1 MVGSQLYLESA
12 PDSFSSGLVD
22 PIPHRRMIMQRSLI
36 VGVMLVLAVLSG
48 CVSSGTYQQK
58 KLQADGL
65 EQSLQEQQAA
75 YQKLSGENETLKGE
89 VKQLTGEVKR
99 LTGELATTS
108 SERDALSVSKKGLE
122 DSLRSTSDAKNQKI
136 GALSQKIGE
145 LNQSVSQLETE
156 NARLKDDVAQLQK
169 LKEIEVQKTSKT
181 YENLLD
187 SMKSEISKG
196 EVTIS
201 ELKGKLTVNLVESV
215 LFDSGKAEVK
225 PNGLVVLQ
233 KVIDILK
240 NIKDKA
246 IRIEGHTDNVPIVG
260 ALMRKY
266 PTNWE
271 LSAARAINVAR
282 YLQQQGIDPALL
294 AAVGYGE
301 YKPVAPNDTDEGR
314 AKNRRIEIVLVSKE

>member
-1 MVGSQLYLESA
+1 
-12 PDSFSSGLVD
+12 
-22 PIPHRRMIMQRSLI
+22 MQRSLTL
-36 VGVMLVLAVLSG
+36 GVMLSLAVLSG
-48 CVSSGTYQQK
+48 CVSNGTYNQK
-58 KLQADGL
+58 KLQAEGL

-75 YQKLSGENETLKGE
+75 YSKLSEENAALK
-89 VKQLTGEVKR
+89 GEVKR
-99 LTGELATTS
+99 LTGELAAS
-108 SERDALSVSKKGLE
+108 GAEWDVLSASKKGLE
-122 DSLRSTSDAKNQKI
+122 ESLRSTSDAKNQKI
-136 GALSQKIGE
+136 GELSQSLG
-145 LNQSVSQLETE
+145 QLQAE
-156 NARLKDDVAQLQK
+156 NVRLKEDIAQLQK
-169 LKEIEVQKTSKT
+169 QKELEVQKTSKT

-187 SMKSEISKG
+187 TMKSEISKG

-201 ELKGKLTVNLVESV
+201 ELKGKLTVNLVDSV

-246 IRIEGHTDNVPIVG
+246 IRIEGHTDNIPIVG
-260 ALMRKY
+260 ALTRKY
-266 PTNWE
+266 STNWE

-294 AAVGYGE
+294 AAVAYGE

>member
-1 MVGSQLYLESA
+1 
-12 PDSFSSGLVD
+12 
-22 PIPHRRMIMQRSLI
+22 MQRSWTLYPI
-36 VGVMLVLAVLSG
+36 MALVLLSG

-58 KLQADGL
+58 KLQAEGL

-75 YQKLSGENETLKGE
+75 YTRLAAENAGLKGELKRLSGE
-89 VKQLTGEVKR
+89 
-99 LTGELATTS
+99 LAALNL
-108 SERDALSVSKKGLE
+108 EKDALGASKKGLE
-122 DSLRSTSDAKNQKI
+122 ESLKSTSDAKNQKI
-136 GALSQKIGE
+136 GELSQR
-145 LNQSVSQLETE
+145 LSSLEAE
-156 NARLKDDVAQLQK
+156 NRSLKDELAQLQK
-169 LKEIEVQKTSKT
+169 LKEIEVQKTSRT
-181 YENLLD
+181 YEELLEN
-187 SMKSEISKG
+187 MKGEISKG

-240 NIKDKA
+240 NLKDKA
-246 IRIEGHTDNVPIVG
+246 IRIEGHTDNVQIG
-260 ALMRKY
+260 GLLARKY

-282 YLQQQGIDPALL
+282 YLQHQGIDPALL
-294 AAVGYGE
+294 AAVAYGE
-301 YKPVAPNDTDEGR
+301 YKPVAPNDSDEGR

>member
-1 MVGSQLYLESA
+1 MQSRVA
-12 PDSFSSGLVD
+12 FGLV
-22 PIPHRRMIMQRSLI
+22 
-36 VGVMLVLAVLSG
+36 VVLAALTG

-58 KLQADGL
+58 KIQAEGL
-65 EQSLQEQQAA
+65 EQSLQERQAA
-75 YQKLSGENETLKGE
+75 YAKLSAENDQLKGE
-89 VKQLTGEVKR
+89 VTR
-99 LTGELATTS
+99 LSGELGVMT
-108 SERDALSVSKKGLE
+108 SERDTLAIAKKGLE
-122 DSLRSTSDAKNQKI
+122 DSLKSTSDAKNQKI
-136 GALSQKIGE
+136 GELSQRVG
-145 LNQSVSQLETE
+145 QLETE
-156 NARLKDDVAQLQK
+156 NARLKEDIAQLQK
-169 LKEIEVQKTSKT
+169 QKEIEVQKTSKT

-201 ELKGKLTVNLVESV
+201 ELKGKLTVNLVDSV

-225 PNGLVVLQ
+225 ENGLVVLQ

-240 NIKDKA
+240 NVKDKT

-260 ALMRKY
+260 ALTRKY

-282 YLQQQGIDPALL
+282 YLQQQGLDPALL
-294 AAVGYGE
+294 AAVAYGE
-301 YKPVAPNDTDEGR
+301 FKPVAPNDSDEGR

>member
-1 MVGSQLYLESA
+1 
-12 PDSFSSGLVD
+12 
-22 PIPHRRMIMQRSLI
+22 MQRGLI
-36 VGVMLVLAVLSG
+36 IGILVAFAALSG
-48 CVSSGTYQQK
+48 CVSSGTFQQK
-58 KLQADGL
+58 KLQAEGL
-65 EQSLQEQQAA
+65 EQSLQERQAA
-75 YQKLSGENETLKGE
+75 YAKLSAENEQLKGELQRLSGELAARTGE
-89 VKQLTGEVKR
+89 RDVLTG
-99 LTGELATTS
+99 A
-108 SERDALSVSKKGLE
+108 KKGLE
-122 DSLRSTSDAKNQKI
+122 ESLKSTSDAKNQKI
-136 GALSQKIGE
+136 GELSQRLG
-145 LNQSVSQLETE
+145 QLESE

-169 LKEIEVQKTSKT
+169 LKEMEVQKTSKT

-240 NIKDKA
+240 NIKDKV

-260 ALMRKY
+260 ALTRKY

-294 AAVGYGE
+294 AAVAYGE

>member
-1 MVGSQLYLESA
+1 
-12 PDSFSSGLVD
+12 
-22 PIPHRRMIMQRSLI
+22 MQRSI
-36 VGVMLVLAVLSG
+36 MFGVMLAMAVLSG

-58 KLQADGL
+58 KLQAEGL

-75 YQKLSGENETLKGE
+75 YQKLNGENVALKGE
-89 VKQLTGEVKR
+89 VAR
-99 LTGELATTS
+99 LTGELSAMTA
-108 SERDALSVSKKGLE
+108 ERTALGISKKGLE
-122 DSLRSTSDAKNQKI
+122 ESLKSTSDAKNQKI
-136 GALSQKIGE
+136 GALSEK
-145 LNQSVSQLETE
+145 LSALESE
-156 NARLKDDVAQLQK
+156 NTRLKDDVTQLQK

-225 PNGLVVLQ
+225 PNGLIVLQ

-240 NIKDKA
+240 NLKDKS

-260 ALMRKY
+260 ALARKY

-301 YKPVAPNDTDEGR
+301 YKPVAANDTDEGR

>member
-1 MVGSQLYLESA
+1 
-12 PDSFSSGLVD
+12 
-22 PIPHRRMIMQRSLI
+22 MQRKDI
-36 VGVMLVLAVLSG
+36 FGIMLFFALLSG

-58 KLQADGL
+58 KLQAEGL
-65 EQSLQEQQAA
+65 EQSLQERQAA
-75 YQKLSGENETLKGE
+75 YAKLTAENEQLK
-89 VKQLTGEVKR
+89 GEVKR
-99 LTGELATTS
+99 LTGELAALG
-108 SERDALSVSKKGLE
+108 SERDALAGAKKGLE
-122 DSLRSTSDAKNQKI
+122 ESLQSTSDAKNQKI
-136 GALSQKIGE
+136 GELSQRVG
-145 LNQSVSQLETE
+145 QLEAE
-156 NARLKDDVAQLQK
+156 NARLKEDVAQLQK

-260 ALMRKY
+260 ALTRKY

-294 AAVGYGE
+294 AAVAYGE

>member
-1 MVGSQLYLESA
+1 
-12 PDSFSSGLVD
+12 
-22 PIPHRRMIMQRSLI
+22 MQRSSMF
-36 VGVMLVLAVLSG
+36 GVMLALAVLSG

-75 YQKLSGENETLKGE
+75 YQKLSGENTALKVE
-89 VKQLTGEVKR
+89 VAR
-99 LTGELATTS
+99 LTGELGVAT
-108 SERDALSVSKKGLE
+108 SERTALVVSKKGLE
-122 DSLRSTSDAKNQKI
+122 ESLKSTSDAKNQKI
-136 GALSQKIGE
+136 GELSQKLG
-145 LNQSVSQLETE
+145 QLASE
-156 NARLKDDVAQLQK
+156 NTRLKDDVTQLQK

-225 PNGLVVLQ
+225 PNGLIVLQ

-240 NIKDKA
+240 SIKDKA

-260 ALMRKY
+260 ALARKY

-301 YKPVAPNDTDEGR
+301 YKPVAANDTDEGR

>member
-1 MVGSQLYLESA
+1 
-12 PDSFSSGLVD
+12 
-22 PIPHRRMIMQRSLI
+22 MQRKDI
-36 VGVMLVLAVLSG
+36 FGIMLFFALLSG

-58 KLQADGL
+58 KLQAEGL
-65 EQSLQEQQAA
+65 EQSLQERQAA
-75 YQKLSGENETLKGE
+75 YAKLTAENEQLK
-89 VKQLTGEVKR
+89 GEVKR
-99 LTGELATTS
+99 LTGELAALG
-108 SERDALSVSKKGLE
+108 SERDALAGAKKGLE
-122 DSLRSTSDAKNQKI
+122 ESLQSTSDAKNQKI
-136 GALSQKIGE
+136 GELSQRVG
-145 LNQSVSQLETE
+145 QLEAE
-156 NARLKDDVAQLQK
+156 NARLKEDVAQLQK

-260 ALMRKY
+260 ALSRKY

-301 YKPVAPNDTDEGR
+301 YKPVATNDTDEGR

>member
-1 MVGSQLYLESA
+1 
-12 PDSFSSGLVD
+12 
-22 PIPHRRMIMQRSLI
+22 MQRSSMF
-36 VGVMLVLAVLSG
+36 GVMLALAVLSG

-75 YQKLSGENETLKGE
+75 YQKLSGENTALKVE
-89 VKQLTGEVKR
+89 VAR
-99 LTGELATTS
+99 LTGELGVAT
-108 SERDALSVSKKGLE
+108 SERTALVVSKKGLE
-122 DSLRSTSDAKNQKI
+122 ESLKSTSDAKNQKI
-136 GALSQKIGE
+136 GELSQKLG
-145 LNQSVSQLETE
+145 QLESE
-156 NARLKDDVAQLQK
+156 NTRLKDDVTQLQK

-225 PNGLVVLQ
+225 PNGLIVLQ

-240 NIKDKA
+240 SIKDKA

-260 ALMRKY
+260 ALARKY

-301 YKPVAPNDTDEGR
+301 YKPVAANDTDEGR

>member
-1 MVGSQLYLESA
+1 
-12 PDSFSSGLVD
+12 
-22 PIPHRRMIMQRSLI
+22 MQRI
-36 VGVMLVLAVLSG
+36 PMYGVLLVLAVLSG

-58 KLQADGL
+58 KLQAEGL
-65 EQSLQEQQAA
+65 EQSLGEQRAA
-75 YQKLSGENETLKGE
+75 YQRLSSENAALK
-89 VKQLTGEVKR
+89 GEVKR
-99 LTGELATTS
+99 LTDELAAS
-108 SERDALSVSKKGLE
+108 GLERTALMSSKKGLE
-122 DSLRSTSDAKNQKI
+122 ETLKSTSDAKNQKI
-136 GALSQKIGE
+136 GELSQRLG
-145 LNQSVSQLETE
+145 QLESE
-156 NARLKDDVAQLQK
+156 NARLKDDVTQMQK
-169 LKEIEVQKTSKT
+169 LKEIEVKKTSKT

-240 NIKDKA
+240 GIKDKA

-260 ALMRKY
+260 ALARKY

-282 YLQQQGIDPALL
+282 YLQLQGIDPALL

>member
-1 MVGSQLYLESA
+1 
-12 PDSFSSGLVD
+12 
-22 PIPHRRMIMQRSLI
+22 MQRNLML
-36 VGVMLVLAVLSG
+36 GVILALTVLSG

-58 KLQADGL
+58 KLEADGL
-65 EQSLQEQQAA
+65 ELSLHEKQAA
-75 YQKLSGENETLKGE
+75 YEKLSAENAALKGD
-89 VKQLTGEVKR
+89 VKR
-99 LTGELATTS
+99 LTGDLAGTV
-108 SERDALSVSKKGLE
+108 SERDALNLSKKGLE
-122 DSLRSTSDAKNQKI
+122 ESLKSTSDAKNQKI
-136 GALSQKIGE
+136 GELSQKLG
-145 LNQSVSQLETE
+145 QLEAE
-156 NARLKDDVAQLQK
+156 NTRLKDDVTQLQK
-169 LKEIEVQKTSKT
+169 LKELEVQKTSKT

-196 EVTIS
+196 QVTIS

-225 PNGLVVLQ
+225 PEGLVVLQ

-240 NIKDKA
+240 GLKDKA

-260 ALMRKY
+260 ALARKY

-294 AAVGYGE
+294 GAVAYGE
-301 YKPVAPNDTDEGR
+301 FKPVALNDSEEGR
-314 AKNRRIEIVLVSKE
+314 AKNRRIEIVLVTKE

>member
-1 MVGSQLYLESA
+1 
-12 PDSFSSGLVD
+12 
-22 PIPHRRMIMQRSLI
+22 MQRSSMF
-36 VGVMLVLAVLSG
+36 GVMLALAVLSG

-75 YQKLSGENETLKGE
+75 YQKLSGENTALKVE
-89 VKQLTGEVKR
+89 VAR
-99 LTGELATTS
+99 LTGELGVAT
-108 SERDALSVSKKGLE
+108 SERTALVVSKKGLE
-122 DSLRSTSDAKNQKI
+122 ESLKSTSDAKNQKI
-136 GALSQKIGE
+136 GELSQKLG
-145 LNQSVSQLETE
+145 QLESE
-156 NARLKDDVAQLQK
+156 NTRLKDDVTQLQK

-225 PNGLVVLQ
+225 PNGLIVLQ

-240 NIKDKA
+240 SIKDKA

-260 ALMRKY
+260 ALARKY

-301 YKPVAPNDTDEGR
+301 YKPVAANDTDDGR

>member
-1 MVGSQLYLESA
+1 
-12 PDSFSSGLVD
+12 
-22 PIPHRRMIMQRSLI
+22 MQRKDI
-36 VGVMLVLAVLSG
+36 FGIMLFFALLSG

-58 KLQADGL
+58 KLQAEGL
-65 EQSLQEQQAA
+65 EQSLQERQAA
-75 YQKLSGENETLKGE
+75 YAKLTAENEQLK
-89 VKQLTGEVKR
+89 GEVKR
-99 LTGELATTS
+99 LTGELAALG
-108 SERDALSVSKKGLE
+108 SERDALAGAKKGLE
-122 DSLRSTSDAKNQKI
+122 ESLQSTSDAKNQKI
-136 GALSQKIGE
+136 GELSQRVG
-145 LNQSVSQLETE
+145 QLEAE
-156 NARLKDDVAQLQK
+156 NARLKEDVAQLQK

-240 NIKDKA
+240 NIKDKV

-260 ALMRKY
+260 ALARKY

-282 YLQQQGIDPALL
+282 YLQQQGIDPSLL
-294 AAVGYGE
+294 AAVAYGE